1 MGHSHQSHLAKSSIP
16 FHFYNL
22 HWRAVHGSDSCM
34 LVRLLWN
41 IPLNIGKTFRLK
53 SSRGDAKFLSK
64 NCFGHFDP
72 RISIFCNGLPLGVQF
87 HPNSLGTWALIYFGF
102 SLVKMID
109 TSVLEGRRES
119 SCFLGVK
126 ICNPWWCYFMC
137 WEWNCFALYRKFRNE
152 MSKSIRWKVL
162 CRKRCN
168 TNGFCKG

>member
-1 MGHSHQSHLAKSSIP
+1 MGKLFVWKAAEEMQSFFLKIVLDISIP
-16 FHFYNL
+16 
-22 HWRAVHGSDSCM
+22 GSPFSAMGCL
-34 LVRLLWN
+34 LVFN
-41 IPLNIGKTFRLK
+41 FTQIPLG
-53 SSRGDAKFLSK
+53 
-64 NCFGHFDP
+64 
-72 RISIFCNGLPLGVQF
+72 
-87 HPNSLGTWALIYFGF
+87 ALIYFGV

-137 WEWNCFALYRKFRNE
+137 WEWNWFVLYRKFINE

-168 TNGFCKG
+168 TNGFCIIKLKLKILYYIFYYIFLL